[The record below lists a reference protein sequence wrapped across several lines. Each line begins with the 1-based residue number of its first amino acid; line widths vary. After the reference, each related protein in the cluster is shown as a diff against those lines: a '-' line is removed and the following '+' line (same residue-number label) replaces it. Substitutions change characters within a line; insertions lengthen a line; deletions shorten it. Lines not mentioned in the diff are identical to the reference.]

1 MREGHETHDVLPRG
15 LGVWSA
21 AAVLVGSTIGSGIF
35 RVPSTVAAEAGTLGA
50 ISLLWILGAAVALA
64 GALTLAELA
73 TMYPRAGGLYVYL
86 REAYGPLP
94 AFLFGW
100 TRLLLLQPALLGG
113 IAMVF
118 AAYAGAFV
126 PLTDVGTRIVAA
138 SVVLLLATTNYRS
151 LAYGA
156 IVQNLSTAAK
166 VLALVALATAGF
178 LFGSRAEGALAA
190 PELSLAPVSWGAFGI
205 ALIAVLWTYDGWADL
220 TYMAGEVRDPARNLP
235 RALIGG
241 SLVVVAVY
249 LLVNAAYLWIPPLEE
264 MATSTLVAADAASR
278 IFGAPGASVVAAL
291 VMLSTF
297 GALNGTLMSGPRVF
311 YALARDGL
319 FFERVA
325 RVHPVHR
332 TPAAAIAVAALL
344 GVGYISVRTF
354 EQLAESFI
362 LGLWPFHVLAVSAV
376 FLLRRREPD
385 HPRPYRTLG
394 YPVVPLVFMV
404 ASLGML
410 GNALVRQPASTL
422 FSFGIIL
429 SGVPAYFVWKRLAGG
444 GSDGGEPP
452 APAGAGA
459 ARDAVAGAAG
469 AGAAGAE
476 DGVRQVPGGE
486 T

>member
-1 MREGHETHDVLPRG
+1 MSETPASREALPRG

-21 AAVLVGSTIGSGIF
+21 AAILVGSTIGSGIF
-35 RVPSTVAAEAGTLGA
+35 RVPSTVAMEAGTLGA
-50 ISLLWILGAAVALA
+50 ISLLWILGGAVALA

-118 AAYAGAFV
+118 AAYAGAFL
-126 PLTDVGTRIVAA
+126 PLTEVETRIVAA
-138 SVVLLLATTNYRS
+138 TVVVVLATANYRS

-156 IVQNLSTAAK
+156 AVQNVSTVAK
-166 VLALVALATAGF
+166 VVALLALATAAF
-178 LFGSRAEGALAA
+178 LFGSRADGALAA
-190 PELSLAPVSWGAFGI
+190 PEWTLTPVSWGAFGI
-205 ALIAVLWTYDGWADL
+205 ALIAVMWTYDGWADL

-241 SLVVVAVY
+241 SILVIAVY
-249 LLVNAAYLWIPPLEE
+249 MAMNAAYLWVLPVDE
-264 MATSTLVAADAASR
+264 MAASTLVASDAASR
-278 IFGAPGASVVAAL
+278 IFGAAGASVVAAL

-319 FFERVA
+319 FFEKVA
-325 RVHPVHR
+325 RVHPVYK
-332 TPAAAIAVAALL
+332 TPSAAIAFAAAL

-376 FLLRRREPD
+376 FLLRRRRPD

-394 YPVVPLVFMV
+394 YPVVPLVFMT

-429 SGVPAYFVWKRLAGG
+429 SGIPAYYLWRLYQRRGGGPGAGEAEADLRPSSTSVPATT
-444 GSDGGEPP
+444 
-452 APAGAGA
+452 
-459 ARDAVAGAAG
+459 
-469 AGAAGAE
+469 
-476 DGVRQVPGGE
+476 PG
-486 T
+486 

>member
-1 MREGHETHDVLPRG
+1 MKEATPSHNVLPRG

-21 AAVLVGSTIGSGIF
+21 AAILVGSTIGSGIF
-35 RVPSTVAAEAGTLGA
+35 RVPSTVAMEAGTLGA

-118 AAYAGAFV
+118 AAYAGAFI
-126 PLTDVGTRIVAA
+126 PLTDTGTRVIAA
-138 SVVLLLATTNYRS
+138 SVVLLLATANYRS

-156 IVQNLSTAAK
+156 AVQNVSTVAK
-166 VLALVALATAGF
+166 VVALVALATAGF

-190 PELSLAPVSWGAFGI
+190 PEWTMTPTSWGAFGI
-205 ALIAVLWTYDGWADL
+205 ALIAVMWTYDGWADL
-220 TYMAGEVRDPARNLP
+220 TYMAGEVRDPSRNLP

-241 SLVVVAVY
+241 SVVVVAVY
-249 LLVNAAYLWIPPLEE
+249 LLMNAAYLWVLPIDE
-264 MATSTLVAADAASR
+264 MAGSTLVAADAASR
-278 IFGAPGASVVAAL
+278 IFGAAGASVVAAL

-311 YALARDGL
+311 YALANDGL

-325 RVHPVHR
+325 RVHPIYR
-332 TPAAAIAVAALL
+332 TPYAAIAFAAAL
-344 GVGYISVRTF
+344 GVAYISVRSF

-376 FLLRRREPD
+376 FLLRWREQD

-394 YPVVPLVFMV
+394 YPIVPLVFML

-429 SGVPAYFVWKRLAGG
+429 SGIPAYYLWRRYSGRAPGE
-444 GSDGGEPP
+444 GSRNGDAVE
-452 APAGAGA
+452 APVEERAGAG
-459 ARDAVAGAAG
+459 
-469 AGAAGAE
+469 
-476 DGVRQVPGGE
+476 
-486 T
+486 

>member
-1 MREGHETHDVLPRG
+1 MTDIGRRPTLPRG

-21 AAVLVGSTIGSGIF
+21 AAVLIGSTIGSGIF
-35 RVPSTVAAEAGTLGA
+35 RVPSTVALQGGSIGA

-73 TMYPRAGGLYVYL
+73 TMYPRPGGLYVYL

-100 TRLLLLQPALLGG
+100 TRLWLLQPALLGG

-118 AAYAGAFV
+118 AAYVGAFV
-126 PLTDVGTRIVAA
+126 PLSELETRVVAGGIL
-138 SVVLLLATTNYRS
+138 VLLAAINYRS

-156 IVQNLSTAAK
+156 AVQNVSTVAK
-166 VLALVALATAGF
+166 VLALLGLALAGF
-178 LFGSRAEGALAA
+178 LFGSRAEGALASPDWA
-190 PELSLAPVSWGAFGI
+190 VAPVSWGAFGI
-205 ALIAVLWTYDGWADL
+205 ALIAVMWTYDGWADL

-249 LLVNAAYLWIPPLEE
+249 LLVNAAYLWVMPIDR
-264 MATSTLVAADAASR
+264 MAGSTLVAADAADR
-278 IFGAPGASVVAAL
+278 VFGAAGASVVAAL

-311 YALARDGL
+311 FALAGDGL
-319 FFERVA
+319 FFRRVA
-325 RVHPVHR
+325 RVHPRFR
-332 TPAAAIAVAALL
+332 TPHVAIALAATL
-344 GVGYISVRTF
+344 GIGYVSLRTF

-394 YPVVPLVFMV
+394 YPLVPLIFMV

-410 GNALVRQPASTL
+410 GNALVRQPLSTL
-422 FSFGIIL
+422 FSFGVIL
-429 SGVPAYFVWKRLAGG
+429 SGIPAYHLWRALQGG
-444 GSDGGEPP
+444 PRPP
-452 APAGAGA
+452 AP
-459 ARDAVAGAAG
+459 D
-469 AGAAGAE
+469 E
-476 DGVRQVPGGE
+476 GVTGVGVGPGPSLPLSGGDR
-486 T
+486 